1 MIYAAEL
8 EAEAR
13 LALTKPLTELFLN
26 DALRVDRFVIS
37 SCGIRFDFTKTH
49 VTEGLLHA
57 FREVASNNGF
67 SRKIKDLCVGA
78 IVNGTEKR
86 AALHTAWRGR
96 FVPEVAADGSSVA
109 ALIAD
114 ANTRLEALVRAWRS
128 SDAKAIIHIGIGGSA
143 LGPELALRALEPI
156 AERRFDVR
164 LLANVDGEAFERAVA
179 GLDPKSVRV
188 VIASKSWSTQETQHN
203 AERVRSWLLAGG
215 VANPGDVMAAVT
227 QKVDAA
233 AAWGIDPDRVFPNP
247 AWVGG
252 RYSVWSPIGLPVALQ
267 IGWPSFEAFRAGAGA
282 MDDHFMSAEM
292 YKNAPIISGLMG
304 FCYSEYLASGSRA
317 LFSYDERLKLLPAH
331 LSQLELESLGKSVDV
346 DGKPVVKSCAALWGG
361 TGTDAQHAVFQFL
374 HQGTTLVPVDFIAV
388 REKSHKN
395 LESHRLLLANCFAQ
409 GAALMLGRT
418 AGATADLL
426 RAQSLSEEDV
436 ASLVPHMTFPGNR
449 PSTTILLDRLTP
461 ETLGALIAFYEHRT
475 YVQSILW
482 NINAFDQFGVELG
495 KQLASQIL
503 KDRGSSMDAGTQA
516 LAALLP

>member
-1 MIYAAEL
+1 MTYRAVL
-8 EAEAR
+8 EPEAR
-13 LALTKPLTELFLN
+13 LALSVPLADMFRQ
-26 DALRVDRFVIS
+26 DARRVDRLVMS

-49 VTEGLLHA
+49 ITPGLLDVFA
-57 FREVASNNGF
+57 AAASRFDLTGKVNNLF
-67 SRKIKDLCVGA
+67 TGA
-78 IVNGTEKR
+78 LVNGTERR

-96 FVPEVAADGSSVA
+96 FVPAAAADGSPVA

-114 ANTRLEALVRAWRS
+114 ANARLQTVVESWRA
-128 SDAKAIIHIGIGGSA
+128 SDATTIIHIGIGGSA

-156 AERRFDVR
+156 TGKRFDVR
-164 LLANVDGEAFERAVA
+164 LLANVDGEAFARVVA

-203 AERVRSWLLAGG
+203 AERVRAWLLAGG
-215 VANPGDVMAAVT
+215 VPNPGDVMAAVT

-233 AAWGIDPDRVFPNP
+233 AAWGINPDRVFPNP

-267 IGWPSFEAFRAGAGA
+267 IGWSEFEAFRNGAGS
-282 MDDHFMSAEM
+282 MDDHFASSALHQ
-292 YKNAPIISGLMG
+292 NAPIISAMIG
-304 FCYSEYLASGSRA
+304 FCYSEFLESGSRA

-346 DGKPVVKSCAALWGG
+346 NGKPVARSCAALWGG

-374 HQGTTLVPVDFIAV
+374 HQGTNVVPIDFIAV
-388 REKSHKN
+388 RESSHKHM
-395 LESHRLLLANCFAQ
+395 ESHRLLLSNCFAQ
-409 GAALMLGRT
+409 GAALMSGRS
-418 AGATADLL
+418 AEATSDLL
-426 RAQSLSEEDV
+426 KAQSVPDSEI
-436 ASLVPHMTFPGNR
+436 ATLTPHMSFSGNR

-461 ETLGALIAFYEHRT
+461 ASLGALISFYEHRT
-475 YVQSILW
+475 YVQSLLW

-495 KQLASQIL
+495 KQLANQIL
-503 KDRGSSMDAGTQA
+503 IDRGHLMDAGTQA